1 MSAAE
6 VINLIRTLSEEDRLE
21 VLRAVTEMK
30 SEVPATTVR
39 YLDTAK
45 AERIAE
51 QIFTEHEELF
61 RKLAQ

>member
-1 MSAAE
+1 MSATE
-6 VINLIRTLSEEDRLE
+6 VINLIKTLPEVDRQE
-21 VLRAVTEMK
+21 VLRAVAGMK
-30 SEVPATTVR
+30 TEVPATTVR

-51 QIFTEHEELF
+51 QIFAEHDELF